1 MHRDLQNLH
10 DISQYNEIIKILNSH
25 PLPIPTINF
34 KITKLKSSRLKS
46 YKTPIIKNF
55 SQY

>member
-25 PLPIPTINF
+25 PLPI
-34 KITKLKSSRLKS
+34 LKSSRLKS
-46 YKTPIIKNF
+46 YKIPIIKNF